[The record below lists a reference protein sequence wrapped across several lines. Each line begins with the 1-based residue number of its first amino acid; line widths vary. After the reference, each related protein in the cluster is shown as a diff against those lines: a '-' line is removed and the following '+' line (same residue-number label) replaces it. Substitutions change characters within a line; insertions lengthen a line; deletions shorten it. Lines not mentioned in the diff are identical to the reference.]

1 MSRRSA
7 WFVAAALCFVA
18 FAASAVAERWTFALA
33 MVAIGLCMLILGYRE
48 SESR

>member
-18 FAASAVAERWTFALA
+18 FAASAVSENWTLALG
-33 MVAIGLCMLILGYRE
+33 MVAIGLCMSVLGMRE
-48 SESR
+48 SAER